1 MDCQQL
7 KNIVIEQREKEQE
20 PDVAFWQNIRTTV
33 VSYQKKIE
41 KNWAPSIIKGVYVFS
56 FKLSR

>member
-1 MDCQQL
+1 M
-7 KNIVIEQREKEQE
+7 IEQREKEQE